1 MVCVN
6 ILGTKVMDNGK
17 YKMEQDVWQSGFAAT
32 FMKWCVG
39 IGVLMWC
46 FAWFAVGIL
55 DCIDSGYFGILVNDE
70 FPQNGIPWKGN
81 PFVSMFNMVA
91 GHLFVLSNV
100 SCICAILVWALWRL
114 NDARWK
120 YASIFSLSYVVSK
133 MSWVFFVMLVYKS
146 PETYWHYVNKPV
158 FIPILLFLAF
168 VLLFFLTWEIILIR
182 RTGVVKSDRMVWKC
196 IGLASFTGIW
206 SFWLPLFLPLILY
219 CLYRLFVK
227 CPNPTAV

>member
-1 MVCVN
+1 
-6 ILGTKVMDNGK
+6 MDNGK

-39 IGVLMWC
+39 TGVLMWC
-46 FAWFAVGIL
+46 LAWFVVGIL
-55 DCIDSGYFGILVNDE
+55 GFTDSGYFGILANNE

-81 PFVSMFNMVA
+81 PFVSMFYMVA
-91 GHLFVLSNV
+91 GHLLVLSKV

-120 YASIFSLSYVVSK
+120 YASIFSLSYVVFK
-133 MSWVFFVMLVYKS
+133 MSWVFFVLLLYKS

-182 RTGVVKSDRMVWKC
+182 RTGAVKSDRMVWKC
-196 IGLASFTGIW
+196 IGLVSFTGI
-206 SFWLPLFLPLILY
+206 
-219 CLYRLFVK
+219 
-227 CPNPTAV
+227 